1 MSAPLLSARGVS
13 KRYRIGRGAGRR
25 STARD
30 LWALRD
36 VDVDVRPGQVVAVI
50 GRNGAGKS
58 TLMKVAA
65 GVTKPTQGT
74 VSRPQRIAPLIE
86 VGAGF
91 HPDLTGR
98 ENVEIKGQLLG
109 LTPREVRA
117 RFDDIVGFAEL
128 EHAID
133 QPVGQYSS
141 GMFMRLG
148 FSVAIH
154 TGPQLLIVDEV
165 LAVGDLPFQVRC
177 LDRIRALRGEGT
189 GVLFVT
195 HHLATVL
202 ELADEAVLLDRGA
215 AICSGEPSDVV
226 GAFHALVATDGH
238 DTAPN
243 GLRNDRSLRL
253 VATEVVDDLARDRT
267 LWSPGERV
275 TLRLTFAADADTPEG
290 SLGLLL
296 QKDGG
301 GLVGAWQA
309 LDGPYLPPLAAG
321 REATVELSFALNVSE
336 GGYSIDIGVTKPD
349 FSAALLY
356 DTAIA
361 TLAVG
366 SRRGARGLVDLSP
379 SLTVDAM
386 DEVIR

>member
-1 MSAPLLSARGVS
+1 MTAPLLSARGVS
-13 KRYRIGRGAGRR
+13 KRYRVAARR
-25 STARD
+25 RAPARD

-36 VDVDVRPGQVVAVI
+36 VDLDVHPGEVVAVI

-58 TLMKVAA
+58 TLMKVVA
-65 GVTKPTQGT
+65 GVTKPTHGH

-98 ENVEIKGQLLG
+98 ENVEINGQLLG
-109 LTPREVRA
+109 LTSREVRA

-154 TGPQLLIVDEV
+154 TDPQLLIVDEV
-165 LAVGDLPFQVRC
+165 LAVGDLPFQARC
-177 LDRIRALRGEGT
+177 LDRIRALRHGGT

-195 HHLATVL
+195 HHLTTVL
-202 ELADEAVLLDRGA
+202 ELADEALLLDRGA
-215 AICSGEPSDVV
+215 PLCRGEPADIV
-226 GAFHALVATDGH
+226 GAFHALVATDGN

-253 VATEVVDDLARDRT
+253 VATELVDESGRERS
-267 LWSPGERV
+267 LWWPGERV
-275 TLRLTFAADADTPEG
+275 TARLTFVADAETPEA

-296 QKDGG
+296 HKDGG

-309 LDGPYLPPLAAG
+309 LDGPYLAPLAAG
-321 REATVELSFALNVSE
+321 EEATVELSFSVNVGE
-336 GGYSIDIGVTKPD
+336 GGYSIDVGVTRTD
-349 FSAALLY
+349 LSAALLH
-356 DTAIA
+356 A
-361 TLAVG
+361 TGVAGLAVG
-366 SRRGARGLVDLSP
+366 ARRGARGLVDLSP
-379 SLTVDAM
+379 ELNIAAVT
-386 DEVIR
+386 EVTG

>member
-1 MSAPLLSARGVS
+1 MTAPLLSARAVS
-13 KRYRIGRGAGRR
+13 KRYRIAARR
-25 STARD
+25 RAPARD

-36 VDVDVRPGQVVAVI
+36 VDLDVHPGEVVAVI

-58 TLMKVAA
+58 TLMKVVA
-65 GVTKPTQGT
+65 GVTKPTHGQ

-98 ENVEIKGQLLG
+98 ENVEINGQLLG
-109 LTPREVRA
+109 LTSREVRA
-117 RFDDIVGFAEL
+117 RFDEIVGFAEL

-154 TGPQLLIVDEV
+154 TDPQLLIVDEV

-177 LDRIRALRGEGT
+177 LDRIRSLRDAGT

-202 ELADEAVLLDRGA
+202 ELADEALLLDRGA
-215 AICSGEPSDVV
+215 PLCRGEPADII
-226 GAFHALVATDGH
+226 GAFHALVATDGN

-243 GLRNDRSLRL
+243 GIPNDRSLRL
-253 VATEVVDDLARDRT
+253 ARVELLDDAGRGRS
-267 LWSPGERV
+267 LWWPGERV
-275 TLRLTFAADADTPEG
+275 TARLTFVADADTPEG
-290 SLGLLL
+290 SLGFLLH
-296 QKDGG
+296 KDGG

-321 REATVELSFALNVSE
+321 QTTTVELSFSANVSE
-336 GGYSIDIGVTKPD
+336 GGYSIDIGASRRD
-349 FSAALLY
+349 FSTALFY
-356 DTAIA
+356 A
-361 TLAVG
+361 TGVARFAVG
-366 SRRGARGLVDLSP
+366 ARRGARGVVDLSP
-379 SLTVDAM
+379 ELTVEAM
-386 DEVIR
+386 TEVPG